1 MFSCKTDFLIAFK
14 ISKIRFSFILIFSER
29 NLINLSQFL
38 KLLISDLISNVVF
51 KFSANINNSLA
62 LIVLREILDKDRSKS
77 LILFK

>member
-1 MFSCKTDFLIAFK
+1 M
-14 ISKIRFSFILIFSER
+14 
-29 NLINLSQFL
+29 NLSQFL